1 MVLASPVIYGLNV
14 HNKKYVCN
22 SFGLRFHNFFFKYWI
37 KNRNELKKKC
47 KHTYLWILGIW
58 IKKKL
63 GQEE

>member
-22 SFGLRFHNFFFKYWI
+22 SFGLRFHNFFKILDKKQKWI
-37 KNRNELKKKC
+37 KKKC